1 MAKTARQPKLKTFHA
16 TVVVTRAEEW
26 CVEAETVDEAKALLA
41 AGQGHRCHI
50 GDRLHLEVE
59 KLDDAA

>member
-1 MAKTARQPKLKTFHA
+1 MARTATKPKLKTFHA

-26 CVEAETVDEAKALLA
+26 CVEAETEDEARAMLA
-41 AGQGHRCHI
+41 AGQGYRCHT

-59 KLDDAA
+59 TLDDAA